1 MNGQSLN
8 RDVGDQALDAAT
20 VAFAAWTLACQ
31 LIVAAE
37 GSAWALAAAG
47 GLAAL
52 AAAVAWMWRPALQ
65 TQVLDLF
72 RAGISDIER
81 PPESGPNPATLSS
94 ARPVRETMGV
104 VLVALALAAATAV
117 LVEVNAPWAL
127 LPAVAGLTLGLING
141 RRENSPNIPVIGG
154 RWITVLC
161 IVVAIA
167 ATGIMNR
174 PDHDDAFYLGIANS
188 VADRPADP
196 VLKYDT
202 LHGVPGLEVSSEH
215 HRLRTLEPL
224 IGEAALLTGL
234 APIAWAHWIFPLV
247 GAIGL
252 VLAHRRLLR
261 YLAPDRWPWALAATM
276 VVLLTIGDA
285 HCWHGNFGLVRLH
298 QGKGVLV
305 SVLIP
310 LAIAAAIE
318 FARRP
323 TVKGWI
329 LLAAVQVAA
338 IGVNPTAIGLIPLV
352 VGCSLG
358 AAVALNRDGL
368 RALVIGGQTSIYP
381 VAVGLMLRSGLAPD
395 IEHSIADLDSV
406 DLVVRAAGL
415 VLGTGVLPVVMAFV
429 AVIAWATVPA
439 GPGRRVLAALPLAF
453 ALVFNPWLAHAFAG
467 LATGAQTFWRVFWL
481 VPAPAMLG
489 IAATSPLA
497 LRRLAWPVRVGGTVA
512 VVVACAFALPTIQL
526 TSAYNYV
533 RFAPFELKVP
543 VRRMEVGQAVARL
556 GSPGSLVLVPRSL
569 GTWVTIWPNHPCPL
583 MVRKDYLHFGDLQ
596 EQQRRRFMTDWV
608 SGVAVTVAD
617 RSRFLEGLD
626 IYSPT
631 VVCLSR
637 KHPAH
642 QWWVG
647 QAKMRGYVLEQTI
660 RGNEL
665 WRLSDLVPINL
676 LNVPEAQSGGPGA

>member
-1 MNGQSLN
+1 MKCQSSD
-8 RDVGDQALDAAT
+8 RDVGDQVLDSAT

-37 GSAWALAAAG
+37 GSAWALTAAG

-65 TQVLDLF
+65 ARLSELT
-72 RAGISDIER
+72 RAGNSDIEW
-81 PPESGPNPATLSS
+81 PSEFAANSATPSL
-94 ARPVRETMGV
+94 VRQFQRTMV
-104 VLVALALAAATAV
+104 MLLVALATAAATAV
-117 LVEVNAPWAL
+117 LVEVKVSWAL
-127 LPAVAGLTLGLING
+127 VPAVAGLTLGLFYG
-141 RRENSPNIPVIGG
+141 GRENRPNLPVIGN

-167 ATGIMNR
+167 ATGVMNR

-202 LHGVPGLEVSSEH
+202 LHGVPGLEMPSRH

-224 IGEAALLTGL
+224 IGVVGLLTGL
-234 APIAWAHWIFPLV
+234 APIVWAHWIFPLV
-247 GAIGL
+247 IALGL

-261 YLAPDRWPWALAATM
+261 HLAPDRWPWALAATM

-352 VGCSLG
+352 VGCSLV

-368 RALVIGGQTSIYP
+368 RALVVGGQTSIYP

-429 AVIAWATVPA
+429 AVVAWATVPA

-467 LATGAQTFWRVFWL
+467 LATGAQTYWRVFWL
-481 VPAPAMLG
+481 VPAPVLLG
-489 IAATSPLA
+489 IVVTSPLA
-497 LRRLAWPVRVGGTVA
+497 LRRLPWPVRVAGTVA
-512 VVVACAFALPTIQL
+512 VVVACAFAVPTIQL

-543 VRRMEVGQAVARL
+543 VRRGEVGQAVARL
-556 GSPGSLVLVPRSL
+556 GSPGSLVLVPRLL

-583 MVRKDYLHFGDLQ
+583 MVREDYLHFGDLQ

-608 SGVAVTVAD
+608 TGVATSVAD
-617 RSRFLEGLD
+617 RSRFLAGLD
-626 IYSPT
+626 VYRPT

-642 QWWVG
+642 QWWVE
-647 QAKMRGYVLEQTI
+647 QAKFRGYVLAQVVG
-660 RGNEL
+660 RNEL
-665 WRLSDLVPINL
+665 WRLSGLPNA
-676 LNVPEAQSGGPGA
+676 PEALSG